1 MNSMH
6 HGKRRS
12 NGRGYAAWAVTL
24 LAVAV
29 GLATTAGTVYA
40 GAGPDVDP
48 VPAPSA
54 SAAAPAKAGF
64 FETYRGH
71 HIMGWGENEKA
82 CAYIDG
88 VQLVL
93 YPTGDGMYS
102 SNLQGFQQE
111 PSVRAIT
118 KASVKTLG
126 KLRMTTPSDGAA
138 HCPTFTVRE
147 PRPAATKPAASPA
160 PVAPAASDASPASAA
175 PATSDASS
183 APAASAAPIASEE

>member
-6 HGKRRS
+6 YAKRQA
-12 NGRGYAAWAVTL
+12 NGRGYAVRGIAL

-40 GAGPDVDP
+40 AAEPDVDP
-48 VPAPSA
+48 VPMPSA
-54 SAAAPAKAGF
+54 SASGPAVAGPAAAKPGF

-93 YPTGDGMYS
+93 YPTGDGKYS

-111 PSVRAIT
+111 SSVRAIT

-126 KLRMTTPSDGAA
+126 KLRMTTPPDGAA
-138 HCPTFTVRE
+138 HCPTLTVRE
-147 PRPAATKPAASPA
+147 PATSTATKPAK
-160 PVAPAASDASPASAA
+160 PAAAVSQSAA
-175 PATSDASS
+175 PGK
-183 APAASAAPIASEE
+183 

>member
-6 HGKRRS
+6 HGKRLS
-12 NGRGYAAWAVTL
+12 NGRGYAARAVTL

-48 VPAPSA
+48 IPAPSA
-54 SAAAPAKAGF
+54 SASAIAAETGF

-71 HIMGWGENEKA
+71 HIMGWGENERA

-88 VQLVL
+88 VQLIL

-102 SNLQGFQQE
+102 SNLQGFLQQ

-126 KLRMTTPSDGAA
+126 KLKMAAPSDGAA

-147 PRPAATKPAASPA
+147 PK
-160 PVAPAASDASPASAA
+160 
-175 PATSDASS
+175 S
-183 APAASAAPIASEE
+183 APAKTAAPVTSASPSASEK

>member
-6 HGKRRS
+6 YGKRQANR
-12 NGRGYAAWAVTL
+12 RGYAVRGIAL

-40 GAGPDVDP
+40 ATGPDVDP
-48 VPAPSA
+48 VPMPSA
-54 SAAAPAKAGF
+54 SAAAAVTGPATAKPGF

-71 HIMGWGENEKA
+71 HIMGWGENERA

-93 YPTGDGMYS
+93 YPTGDGKYS

-111 PSVRAIT
+111 SSLRAIT

-126 KLRMTTPSDGAA
+126 KLRMTTPPDGAA

-147 PRPAATKPAASPA
+147 PGTSTATKPAKPAAAAS
-160 PVAPAASDASPASAA
+160 APAVSQSAATAATPTASAA
-175 PATSDASS
+175 PGK
-183 APAASAAPIASEE
+183 